1 MQLQM
6 PVWMPAI
13 HHKDHVPKVKARPDS
28 ESRGQRD
35 FMTNSNLQNIL
46 GRYIYISR

>member
-13 HHKDHVPKVKARPDS
+13 NHKELVSKVKARPEG
-28 ESRGQRD
+28 ESRGQID
-35 FMTNSNLQNIL
+35 FL
-46 GRYIYISR
+46 